1 MNRYHTIGT
10 FMAGLSWLVILMQWA
25 FYVRFG
31 TPSSTFKA
39 MLIHGSNE
47 QWLLLAWLVLM
58 LLCIHESN

>member
-1 MNRYHTIGT
+1 MVREYLGIVMFGITWLL
-10 FMAGLSWLVILMQWA
+10 GLAEWA